1 MDQSPRTRIGV
12 LMAGCLAGL
21 VIGCSSGPKNTVR
34 LTQFSNG
41 TQPDPDAPP
50 VVYTPL
56 LPARD
61 MPETLTIEPLSTTE
75 RPGTPESDGNG
86 HESVST
92 RFEPVVYDA
101 KIGDING
108 KPIIA
113 SEFLAD
119 LMPRLEADA
128 RILGEAGREQ
138 WRAKAGPIIARKLND
153 MIRDEVLY
161 REGRSLLPE
170 SQRQGLL
177 FFVDRV
183 REELTRRAGGSE
195 TLAEK
200 NILETENQT
209 MDQFLESIERQRVIR
224 EVIDIAAEDFAP
236 VSWLDIQNEYQKRY
250 KEFNPDPRVFVRLI
264 TTRSQEDGQVVLDR
278 LNAGEPFAEVA
289 SDPSLNSYHSDE
301 GGMFNTDGTA
311 LAGELSEATII
322 GIPAINDELVQL
334 EPGHWAGPIDR
345 GGGRQSFVYFD
356 RLEQQSLSIE
366 DERVQLGL
374 KYSIEQQRRERAL
387 SDYIN
392 RLRERANL
400 GPERFSELVDRL
412 LDVAETRVFGPER

>member
-138 WRAKAGPIIARKLND
+138 WRAKAGP
-153 MIRDEVLY
+153 
-161 REGRSLLPE
+161 
-170 SQRQGLL
+170 
-177 FFVDRV
+177 
-183 REELTRRAGGSE
+183 
-195 TLAEK
+195 
-200 NILETENQT
+200 
-209 MDQFLESIERQRVIR
+209 
-224 EVIDIAAEDFAP
+224 
-236 VSWLDIQNEYQKRY
+236 
-250 KEFNPDPRVFVRLI
+250 
-264 TTRSQEDGQVVLDR
+264 
-278 LNAGEPFAEVA
+278 
-289 SDPSLNSYHSDE
+289 
-301 GGMFNTDGTA
+301 
-311 LAGELSEATII
+311 
-322 GIPAINDELVQL
+322 
-334 EPGHWAGPIDR
+334 
-345 GGGRQSFVYFD
+345 
-356 RLEQQSLSIE
+356 
-366 DERVQLGL
+366 
-374 KYSIEQQRRERAL
+374 
-387 SDYIN
+387 
-392 RLRERANL
+392 
-400 GPERFSELVDRL
+400 
-412 LDVAETRVFGPER
+412 